1 MLTLFCF
8 INWISLI
15 KVIFLAPIDST
26 VSMKKIYV
34 LLFFLLCSFQV
45 IKAQKTSEIESKT
58 KGLTKYTG
66 YFNFFWNEKTGQIL
80 LEVDRLNE
88 EFLYV
93 NSLPAGVGSNDLGID
108 RGQIGNTRIVKFIRI
123 GDKVLLIQPNYNYR
137 AVSNNADERK
147 SVEEAFAQSVI
158 WGFKVEAQDS
168 NRVLIDLTH
177 FLLRDSHQ
185 LARKLGNS
193 NQGNY
198 HADEARSAMYLTNT
212 KSFPDNS
219 EFEAIITLAGSGIGT
234 EISSVTPDPN
244 YVTVRMHHSFIKLPD
259 NNYKARKFDPRAGFF
274 ENEYMDYATPIDQ
287 PIVKRFITRHRLEK
301 KDPSAAMSE
310 AVKPIIYYVDR
321 GAPEPV
327 RIALMEGAS
336 WWNKAFEAAG
346 YKNAFQVK
354 LLPEDAD
361 PMDIRYNIIQ
371 WIHRSTRGWSYGNSI
386 VDPRTGEIIKGQ
398 VSLGSLRDRQD
409 FLIAEG
415 LVQPYED
422 DKPISD
428 KMMKLALA
436 RLHQL
441 AAHEVGHTLG
451 LQHNFTA
458 SVNNRASVMDYP
470 PPVVSL
476 NADGTVDLS
485 NAYTTDIGGWDK
497 RVILYGYQ
505 DFTAGTNENE
515 ALKEIVKETLKEG
528 YLFIS
533 DNDARPEGSA
543 HPLAHLW
550 DAGANAADEL
560 NRLMEIRKHVLTNF
574 SEKAIRQDAPMATL
588 EEVLVPMY
596 LIHRYQ
602 VEAASKMLGGLY
614 YTFAIKNDGQTITK
628 FIPPSEQWK
637 AFNALMATITPDA
650 LALPE
655 KLIEKIPPRPIG
667 YPRTRETFKSRT
679 GLTFDPLSAAESAA
693 SNTLGFILQ
702 PQRAARLVEYH
713 SRDNTQPGL
722 DPVINK
728 LIAQTWK
735 AQQQTGY
742 KGEIQRLVNNLALKQ
757 LLTLA
762 ATTSAPENVRGIT
775 LLQITELKS
784 WMSKTALTAGNEQK
798 GNLLFGLSQIKQFE
812 NNPDK
817 FQPSEALNMP
827 DGSPI
832 GMDDFGCGM

>member
-1 MLTLFCF
+1 MCSILF
-8 INWISLI
+8 
-15 KVIFLAPIDST
+15 
-26 VSMKKIYV
+26 MKKIYIV
-34 LLFFLLCSFQV
+34 IFFLVSSYQV
-45 IKAQKTSEIESKT
+45 IKAQKSGEIESKT
-58 KGLTKYTG
+58 KNLTKYTG
-66 YFNFFWNEKTGQIL
+66 YFNFYWNEKTGQVL
-80 LEVDRLNE
+80 MEVDKLNQ

-93 NSLPAGVGSNDLGID
+93 NSLPAGVGSNDLGLD
-108 RGQIGNTRIVKFIRI
+108 RGQIGDSRIVKFIKI

-137 AVSNNADERK
+137 AVSNNPDERK

-158 WGFKVEAQDS
+158 WGFKAEAQDS
-168 NRVLIDLTH
+168 SRVLIDLTH

-185 LARKLGNS
+185 LARKLDHS

-198 HADEARSAMYLTNT
+198 HADESRSAMYLPNT

-219 EFEAIITLAGSGIGT
+219 EFEAIITLAGTGLGT

-259 NNYKARKFDPRAGFF
+259 NSYKPRKFDPRAGFYDI
-274 ENEYMDYATPIDQ
+274 EYMDYATPINE

-327 RIALMEGAS
+327 KTALLEGAS

-371 WIHRSTRGWSYGNSI
+371 WIHRSTRGWSYGSSI
-386 VDPRTGEIIKGQ
+386 VDPRTGEIIKGE

-422 DKPISD
+422 GKPVSD

-470 PPVVSL
+470 SPVVKL

-485 NAYTTDIGGWDK
+485 NAYTTEIGGWDK
-497 RVILYGYQ
+497 RAILYGYQ
-505 DFTAGTNENE
+505 NFPAGANEDE
-515 ALKEIVKETLKEG
+515 ALKGIVTETLREG

-533 DNDARPEGSA
+533 DEDARPAGSA
-543 HPLAHLW
+543 HPQAHLW
-550 DAGANAADEL
+550 DTGINAADEL
-560 NRLMEIRKHVLTNF
+560 NRVMGVRKQVLANF

-588 EEVLVPMY
+588 EEVLVPVY
-596 LIHRYQ
+596 LMHRYQ

-628 FIPPSEQWK
+628 FVPSADQWK

-655 KLIEKIPPRPIG
+655 KLIEKIPPRPIA

-679 GLTFDPLSAAESAA
+679 GLTFDPMSAAESAA
-693 SNTLGFILQ
+693 SNTLTFLLQ

-722 DPVINK
+722 EAVLNK
-728 LIAQTWK
+728 LVIQTWK
-735 AQQQTGY
+735 LPQQTGY
-742 KGEIQRLVNNLALKQ
+742 KGELQRLVNDLTLKQ

-762 ATTSAPENVRGIT
+762 AATQAPESVRGIA
-775 LLQITELKS
+775 LLQIDELKK
-784 WMSKTALTAGNEQK
+784 WMAKTGLTAGNAQK
-798 GNLLFGLSQIKQFE
+798 ADLLFGLSQIKQFE

-817 FQPSEALNMP
+817 FQPAEVLNMP

-832 GMDDFGCGM
+832 GMDDFGF

>member
-1 MLTLFCF
+1 MKKFYITLF
-8 INWISLI
+8 LI
-15 KVIFLAPIDST
+15 LG
-26 VSMKKIYV
+26 
-34 LLFFLLCSFQV
+34 SFQV
-45 IKAQKTSEIESKT
+45 IMAQKAGEIESKT

-66 YFNFFWNEKTGQIL
+66 YFNFYWNEKTGQIF
-80 LEVDRLNE
+80 LEADKLNN

-93 NSLPAGVGSNDLGID
+93 NSLPAGVGSNDLGLD
-108 RGQIGNTRIVKFIRI
+108 RGQIGDTRIVKFVRI
-123 GDKVLLIQPNYNYR
+123 GNKVLLVQPNYNYR

-158 WGFKVEAQDS
+158 WGFTVEAQDS
-168 NRVLIDLTH
+168 SRVLIDLTH

-185 LARKLGNS
+185 VARKLGNNS
-193 NQGNY
+193 QGNY
-198 HADEARSAMYLTNT
+198 HADESRSAIYLPNT
-212 KSFPDNS
+212 KSFPDNT
-219 EFEAIITLAGSGIGT
+219 EFEAIITLAGTGIGS
-234 EISSVTPDPN
+234 EISSVTPDPD

-259 NNYKARKFDPRAGFF
+259 GNYKPRKFDPRAGFYN
-274 ENEYMDYATPIDQ
+274 NEYMDYATPIDQ
-287 PIVKRFITRHRLEK
+287 PIIKRFMTRHRLEK

-327 RIALMEGAS
+327 RTALLEGAS

-346 YKNAFQVK
+346 YKDAFQVK

-371 WIHRSTRGWSYGNSI
+371 WIHRSTRGWSYGSSI
-386 VDPRTGEIIKGQ
+386 DDPRTGEIIKGQ

-422 DKPISD
+422 GKPVSD

-451 LQHNFTA
+451 MQHNFTA

-470 PPVVSL
+470 PPVVGL
-476 NADGTVDLS
+476 NTDGTIDLS
-485 NAYTTDIGGWDK
+485 NAYTTEIGGWDK
-497 RVILYGYQ
+497 RAILYGYQ
-505 DFTAGTNENE
+505 DFPAGTNVEE
-515 ALKEIVKETLKEG
+515 ALKNIMAETLKEG

-533 DNDARPEGSA
+533 DGDARPAGSA
-543 HPLAHLW
+543 HPQAHLW
-550 DAGANAADEL
+550 DAGTNAADEL
-560 NRLMEIRKHVLTNF
+560 DRLMDIRKHVLANF

-596 LIHRYQ
+596 LMHRYQ

-614 YTFAIKNDGQTITK
+614 YTFALKNDGQTITK
-628 FIPPSEQWK
+628 FIPPAEQWK

-693 SNTLGFILQ
+693 SNTLEFMLQ

-722 DPVINK
+722 EALLNK
-728 LIAQTWK
+728 LVAQTWK
-735 AQQQTGY
+735 TPQQPGY
-742 KGEIQRLVNNLALKQ
+742 KGEIQRLVNNLTLKQ
-757 LLTLA
+757 LLALA
-762 ATTSAPENVRGIT
+762 ANTKAPESVRGIT
-775 LLQITELKS
+775 LLQIDDLKK
-784 WMSKTALTAGNEQK
+784 WMNKTVLTAGKDQK
-798 GNLLFGLSQIKQFE
+798 ANLLFGLSQIGQFE
-812 NNPDK
+812 KNPDK
-817 FQPSEALNMP
+817 FQPAETLNMP

-832 GMDDFGCGM
+832 GMDDFGCGSFSPTPLR

>member
-1 MLTLFCF
+1 
-8 INWISLI
+8 
-15 KVIFLAPIDST
+15 
-26 VSMKKIYV
+26 MKKLFLFL
-34 LLFFLLCSFQV
+34 LLFVCSIQLT
-45 IKAQKTSEIESKT
+45 KAQKSEIESKT

-66 YFNFFWNEKTGQIL
+66 YFNFYWNEKTGQIL
-80 LEVDRLNE
+80 LEVNKWND

-93 NSLPAGVGSNDLGID
+93 NSLPAGVGSNDLGLD
-108 RGQIGNTRIVKFIRI
+108 RGQIGDTRIVKFIKA
-123 GDKVLLIQPNYNYR
+123 GNKVLLVQPNYNYR
-137 AVSNNADERK
+137 AISNNADERK

-158 WGFKVEAQDS
+158 WGFTTEAQDS
-168 NRVLIDLTH
+168 SRVLIDLTH
-177 FLLRDSHQ
+177 FLLRDSHEI
-185 LARKLGNS
+185 ARKLGKS
-193 NQGNY
+193 DQGNY
-198 HADEARSAMYLTNT
+198 HADEGRSAMYLPNT

-219 EFEAIITLAGSGIGT
+219 EFETIITLAGTGIGS
-234 EISSVTPDPN
+234 EISSVAPDPN

-259 NNYKARKFDPRAGFF
+259 NNYKVRKFDPRAGFYDV
-274 ENEYMDYATPIDQ
+274 EYMDYATPIDQ
-287 PIVKRFITRHRLEK
+287 PIVKRLMARHRLQK
-301 KDPSAAMSE
+301 KDPSAAISE

-327 RIALMEGAS
+327 RTALMEGAS

-371 WIHRSTRGWSYGNSI
+371 WIHRSTRGWSYGSSI

-422 DKPISD
+422 GKPVSD
-428 KMMKLALA
+428 KMMKMALA

-451 LQHNFTA
+451 MQHNFTA

-470 PPVVSL
+470 PPIFTLS
-476 NADGTVDLS
+476 ADGTVDLS
-485 NAYTTDIGGWDK
+485 NAYTTEIGGWDK
-497 RVILYGYQ
+497 RAILYGYQ
-505 DFTAGTNENE
+505 DFPAGTNEDE
-515 ALKEIVKETLKEG
+515 ALSGIMKETLKEG

-533 DNDARPEGSA
+533 DEDARPAGSA
-543 HPLAHLW
+543 HPQAHLW
-550 DAGANAADEL
+550 DGGKNAADEL
-560 NRLMEIRKHVLTNF
+560 NRLMDIRKHILANF

-596 LIHRYQ
+596 LMHRYQ

-614 YTFAIKNDGQTITK
+614 YTFALKNDGQTITK
-628 FIPPSEQWK
+628 FVPPAEQWK
-637 AFNALMATITPDA
+637 AFNALMGTITPDA

-693 SNTLGFILQ
+693 SNTLEFMLQ

-722 DPVINK
+722 EPVISK
-728 LIAQTWK
+728 LLTQTWK
-735 AQQQTGY
+735 APQQTGY
-742 KGEIQRLVNNLALKQ
+742 KGEVQRLVNNLTLKQ
-757 LLTLA
+757 LLALA
-762 ATTSAPENVRGIT
+762 ATTRASESVRGIA
-775 LLQITELKS
+775 LLEISELKK
-784 WMSKTALTAGNEQK
+784 WMGKTALTAGNDQK
-798 GNLLFGLSQIKQFE
+798 ANLLFGLSQISQFE
-812 NNPDK
+812 KTPDK
-817 FQPSEALNMP
+817 FQPAEAINMP

-832 GMDDFGCGM
+832 GMDDLGCGM

>member
-1 MLTLFCF
+1 
-8 INWISLI
+8 
-15 KVIFLAPIDST
+15 
-26 VSMKKIYV
+26 MKKFYL
-34 LLFFLLCSFQV
+34 LLFLV
-45 IKAQKTSEIESKT
+45 IGSLQAVNAQKSNDFEAKT

-66 YFNFFWNEKTGQIL
+66 YFNFYWNEKTGQIL
-80 LEVDRLNE
+80 LEVNRLND

-93 NSLPAGVGSNDLGID
+93 NSLPAGVGSNDLGMD
-108 RGQIGNTRIVKFIRI
+108 RGQIGNSRIVKFIRI
-123 GDKVLLIQPNYNYR
+123 GNKVLLVQPNYNYR

-158 WGFKVEAQDS
+158 YGFTAEAGDS
-168 NRVLIDLTH
+168 SRVLIDITG

-185 LARKLGNS
+185 LARKLGDNK
-193 NQGNY
+193 QGSY
-198 HADEARSAMYLTNT
+198 HADDSRSAIYLPNT

-219 EFEAIITLAGSGIGT
+219 EFEAIITLAGNGT
-234 EISSVTPDPN
+234 GSEISSVTPDADF
-244 YVTVRMHHSFIKLPD
+244 VTVRMHHSFVKLPD
-259 NNYKARKFDPRAGFF
+259 GNYKVRKFDPRSGFYA
-274 ENEYMDYATPIDQ
+274 NEYMDYATPIDQ
-287 PIVKRFITRHRLEK
+287 PIVKRQLTRHRLEK

-310 AVKPIIYYVDR
+310 VVKPIIYYVDR

-327 RIALMEGAS
+327 RTALMEGAS
-336 WWNKAFEAAG
+336 WWNQAFEAAG

-361 PMDIRYNIIQ
+361 PMDIRYNVIQ
-371 WIHRSTRGWSYGNSI
+371 WVHRSTRGWSYGESI
-386 VDPRTGEIIKGQ
+386 NDPRTGEIIKGQ

-415 LVQPYED
+415 LLQPYED
-422 DKPISD
+422 GKPVSD

-451 LQHNFTA
+451 MQHNFTA

-476 NADGTVDLS
+476 NPDGTIDVS
-485 NAYTTDIGGWDK
+485 KAYTTEIGGWDK
-497 RVILYGYQ
+497 RAILYGYQ
-505 DFTAGTNENE
+505 DFPAGTNEDA
-515 ALKEIVKETLKEG
+515 ALKNIMNETLKEG
-528 YLFIS
+528 YLYIS
-533 DNDARPEGSA
+533 DEDARPAGSA
-543 HPLAHLW
+543 HPQAHLW
-550 DAGANAADEL
+550 DAGTNAADEL
-560 NRLMEIRKHVLTNF
+560 NRLMDMRKHVIANF

-596 LIHRYQ
+596 LMHRYQ

-614 YTFAIKNDGQTITK
+614 YTFALKNDGQTITR
-628 FIPPSEQWK
+628 FVPPAEQWK
-637 AFNALMATITPDA
+637 AFNALMGTITPDA

-693 SNTLGFILQ
+693 SNTLEFMLQ

-722 DPVINK
+722 EAILSK
-728 LIAQTWK
+728 LVAQTWK
-735 AQQQTGY
+735 SPQQTGY
-742 KGEIQRLVNNLALKQ
+742 KGEVQRLVNNLTLKQ

-762 ATTSAPENVRGIT
+762 ANTRAPESVRGIA
-775 LLQITELKS
+775 LVQIDELKK
-784 WMSKTALTAGNEQK
+784 WMNKTALTAGNEQRA
-798 GNLLFGLSQIKQFE
+798 NLLFGLSQIGQFE
-812 NNPDK
+812 KTPDK
-817 FQPSEALNMP
+817 FQPAETLAMP

-832 GMDDFGCGM
+832 GMDDFGCGMD

>member
-1 MLTLFCF
+1 
-8 INWISLI
+8 
-15 KVIFLAPIDST
+15 
-26 VSMKKIYV
+26 MKKP
-34 LLFFLLCSFQV
+34 LLLLLLIFSIQLA
-45 IKAQKTSEIESKT
+45 KAQKSNDIET
-58 KGLTKYTG
+58 KIKGFTKYTG
-66 YFNFFWNEKTGQIL
+66 YFNFYWSEKTGQIF
-80 LEVDRLNE
+80 LEVDRLND

-93 NSLPAGVGSNDLGID
+93 NSLPAGVGSNDLGLD
-108 RGQIGNTRIVKFIRI
+108 RGQIGNSRIVKFIKS
-123 GDKVLLIQPNYNYR
+123 GDKVLLVQPNYSYR
-137 AVSNNADERK
+137 AISNNADERK

-158 WGFKVEAQDS
+158 WGFKVEAQTDDK
-168 NRVLIDLTH
+168 VLIDMTH
-177 FLLRDSHQ
+177 FLLRDGHQ
-185 LARKLGNS
+185 IARRLGNS
-193 NQGNY
+193 KQGNY
-198 HADEARSAMYLTNT
+198 HADEDRSAIYLPNT
-212 KSFPDNS
+212 KNFPDNS
-219 EFEAIITLAGSGIGT
+219 EFEAIITLAGTGIGP
-234 EISSVTPDPN
+234 EISSVTPDAD

-259 NNYKARKFDPRAGFF
+259 NNYKPRKFDPRSSLYDV
-274 ENEYMDYATPIDQ
+274 EYMDYATPIDQ
-287 PIVKRFITRHRLEK
+287 PIVKRLMTRHRLAK

-327 RIALMEGAS
+327 RTALMEGAS
-336 WWNKAFEAAG
+336 WWNQAFEAAG

-371 WIHRSTRGWSYGNSI
+371 WIHRSTRGWSYGESI
-386 VDPRTGEIIKGQ
+386 NDPRTGEIIKGQ

-422 DKPISD
+422 GKPVSD
-428 KMMKLALA
+428 KMMKMALA

-451 LQHNFTA
+451 LQHNFAA

-470 PPVVSL
+470 QPLFKL
-476 NADGTVDLS
+476 NPDGTVDLS
-485 NAYTTDIGGWDK
+485 NAYTTEIGGWDK
-497 RVILYGYQ
+497 RAILYGYQ
-505 DFTAGTNENE
+505 DFPAGTNEDE
-515 ALKEIVKETLKEG
+515 ALKSIMNETLKEG
-528 YLFIS
+528 YLYIS
-533 DNDARPEGSA
+533 DEDARPAGGA

-550 DAGANAADEL
+550 DNGTNAADEL
-560 NRLMEIRKHVLTNF
+560 NRMMDIRKHVLANF

-596 LIHRYQ
+596 LMHRYQ
-602 VEAASKMLGGLY
+602 VEAASKLLGGLY
-614 YTFAIKNDGQTITK
+614 YSFALKNDGQTITK
-628 FIPPSEQWK
+628 FVSPADQWK
-637 AFNALMATITPDA
+637 AFNALMNTITPDA

-679 GLTFDPLSAAESAA
+679 GLTFDPMSAAESAA
-693 SNTLGFILQ
+693 SNTLEFMLN

-722 DPVINK
+722 DAVLTK
-728 LIAQTWK
+728 LVNQTWK
-735 AQQQTGY
+735 APQSVGY
-742 KGEIQRLVNNLALKQ
+742 KGELQRLVNNLTLKQ

-762 ATTSAPENVRGIT
+762 ANTHAPENVRGIT
-775 LLQITELKS
+775 LLQISELKK
-784 WMSKTALTAGNEQK
+784 WMGKASLTAGNDQK
-798 GNLLFGLSQIKQFE
+798 ANLLFGLAQIKEFE

-817 FQPSEALNMP
+817 FQPAEPVAMP

-832 GMDDFGCGM
+832 GMDDFRCGMN